1 MEITNENLH
10 KAIAALRQCAEENK
24 GKQTDT
30 GSVVIS
36 DICTDVADYLERP
49 VDGRDKHLYRIKNK
63 IGEFYIVARSFDEA
77 ADELMERLRNA
88 DYGFIQDRNVPNIE
102 HLAEEFFFGGE
113 QAFSDD
119 EANLIVVK

>member
-1 MEITNENLH
+1 MEITNENLD
-10 KAIAALRQCAEENK
+10 KAIAALRRCAEENK

-49 VDGRDKHLYRIKNK
+49 ADGRDKHLYRIKNK
-63 IGEFYIVARSFDEA
+63 IGEFYIVARSFDEV

-88 DYGFIQDRNVPNIE
+88 NYGFFQDRNVPNIE
-102 HLAEEFFFGGE
+102 HLAEESFYGDK
-113 QAFSDD
+113 QAFSGD
-119 EANLIVVK
+119 EANLIVIK

>member
-1 MEITNENLH
+1 MKIINANLD

-49 VDGRDKHLYRIKNK
+49 ADGRDK
-63 IGEFYIVARSFDEA
+63 
-77 ADELMERLRNA
+77 
-88 DYGFIQDRNVPNIE
+88 
-102 HLAEEFFFGGE
+102 

-119 EANLIVVK
+119 EANLIVIK

>member
-10 KAIAALRQCAEENK
+10 KAIAALRQCAKENK

-49 VDGRDKHLYRIKNK
+49 ADGRDKHLYRIKNK

-77 ADELMERLRNA
+77 AEELMERLSNA
-88 DYGFIQDRNVPNIE
+88 NYGYFLDRNVPNIE
-102 HLAEEFFFGGE
+102 HLAEESFYDDK

-119 EANLIVVK
+119 EANLIVIK